1 VDGDAMATVTEATRQ
16 LQADGYTGNW
26 YADGSGRLVCG
37 ECGAEFDPGDVT
49 VDEVLRFEGQS
60 DPDDEMIVFAVR
72 GPCGHRGIFSAAYG
86 LYMSSEDAAVIAKL
100 RRGTG
105 GDTVNQ

>member
-1 VDGDAMATVTEATRQ
+1 MATVTDATRR

-26 YADGSGRLVCG
+26 YADDHGRLVCG
-37 ECGAEFDPGDVT
+37 ECGAEFDPAEVT

-72 GPCGHRGIFSAAYG
+72 GPCGHRGVFSAAYG
-86 LYMSSEDAAVIAKL
+86 HYMSPEDAAVIAKL
-100 RRGTG
+100 RHGTS
-105 GDTVNQ
+105 GDTVTQ